1 MCVNYKPTDAEQ
13 LAAMIGKPTS
23 HLPPWKEQVF
33 QDYDAPIIRRG
44 EAGEAEILLANY
56 GMIPKDKMPPKVRLT
71 TMNARAETVGAKPSY
86 SSAWRAAQTCLVPMT
101 AFYEPNW
108 ESGKAQRWAIGMADG
123 APFYVAGLWR
133 AWDGGERHS
142 FTQLTINADDHP
154 LMKRF
159 HKPGEEKRSLVVIP
173 KDQAEEWLEAGN
185 PELARAFLQL
195 FPADLMAAV
204 PAAKG
209 YGGSSQA
216 SLLD

>member
-13 LAAMIGKPTS
+13 LAAMTGKQTS
-23 HLPPWKEQVF
+23 HLPPWKEQTF

-44 EAGEAEILLANY
+44 EAGEAEILLASY
-56 GMIPKDKMPPKVRLT
+56 GMIPKGKMPPGVRLT
-71 TMNARAETVGAKPSY
+71 TMNARAETIGEKRSY

-123 APFYVAGLWR
+123 APFYVAGLWG

-142 FTQLTINADDHP
+142 FTQLTINADAHP

-159 HKPGEEKRSLVVIP
+159 HKLGEEKRSLVIIP
-173 KDQAEEWLEAGN
+173 EDQAEDWLEVSN
-185 PELARAFLQL
+185 PEFARSFLQL
-195 FPADLMAAV
+195 FPADLMGAAL
-204 PAAKG
+204 AEKA
-209 YGGSSQA
+209 YGGKGQA
-216 SLLD
+216 TLF